1 MFDYFLLY
9 QDWGPLILRVTLGVL
24 FMLHGYPK
32 LFTPVRV
39 GFGGWLESIGIRP
52 GKFWALVVGVVEF
65 FGGAAL
71 ILGVFIE
78 LAALLIAID
87 MLVAMIKVKW
97 GQVKVIEMERMG
109 WELDLIYFVAA
120 VSLLFSGPG
129 AYALGQYLLLGY

>member
-9 QDWGPLILRVTLGVL
+9 QDWGPLILRVTLGAL
-24 FMLHGYPK
+24 FVLHGYPK
-32 LFTPVRV
+32 LFTPARA
-39 GFGGWLESIGIRP
+39 GFGGWLESIGIKP

-71 ILGVFIE
+71 ILGVFTQ
-78 LAALLIAID
+78 LAAVLIAID

-120 VSLLFSGPG
+120 LSLAFSGSG
-129 AYALGQYLLLGY
+129 AYALGSFLLSY